1 MLEQSEIW
9 VPAVA
14 AFLAAILG
22 AFTAWLLGHI
32 SLLEIW
38 RLVGSVRPLVWL
50 KSKWRQRRTSRIPL
64 RADPIIGKDSGM
76 RQFEVKEINAVDG
89 KGKTIAGTIEPVHSG
104 YWLDAL
110 FPPE

>member
-14 AFLAAILG
+14 AFLA

-38 RLVGSVRPLVWL
+38 RLVRSVRSLVWL
-50 KSKWRQRRTSRIPL
+50 KSKWRRRRASRIPL
-64 RADPIIGKDSGM
+64 RADPATGKDSGM
-76 RQFEVKEINAVDG
+76 RQFEVKEINAIDG
-89 KGKTIAGTIEPVHSG
+89 KGKTIAGTIEPGHSG

>member
-38 RLVGSVRPLVWL
+38 RLARSVSPFVWI
-50 KSKWRQRRTSRIPL
+50 KSKRRRRREARIPL
-64 RADPIIGKDSGM
+64 RVYPAIGKDSGM